1 MLKKFYENVFDVEL
15 YCQMADLI
23 YRLSEH
29 KNKNYLYNEL
39 ESAAI
44 FLKKPEQEMEEAY
57 GFRYPGEVLERLD
70 EKADV
75 TERQLRALGLALQET
90 TSLQNEGMFI
100 GKQKPSF
107 WKRMKRTMKPSDLY
121 WLGIQYLTGDGGQQE
136 LYGRLLD
143 FPVQSIEEM
152 VFILSL
158 LPDDQAVWE
167 KVKGK
172 LNLLLGKERKFSV
185 YTHVEIY
192 AWLTMRYHIKISGYH
207 KKDIE
212 TLKYLF
218 RLPFTYAKDGSLAR
232 KKLVG
237 AGYTVEEIMFLSMSL
252 LYQVHAYGVLK
263 KKGLTAERMAVET
276 CMLFLSGNGELP
288 GQAETLCVQIL
299 NDYRYFEVRLE
310 DTRGIFDRLYQ
321 SLKVE
326 SVNAYRLLLAND
338 RQEEQ
343 HDGWF
348 LIDLTDTKWQ
358 ELYSLIERDSFDKWV
373 FKTLCKKPYTKEEIK
388 RYVSVYENLT
398 GKAFYQHFWNTK
410 RYDLYTVFSKMSELE
425 LVHPL
430 ALLEEYL
437 KEHQSNREQADKK
450 WKVMAD
456 YLNSYMKGLQTPKAL
471 AMLFRLEKAFGTSS
485 DGLFSIEELLW
496 DSLGIEKRYG
506 KITFFGLDL
515 IRPFLNIEE
524 HQQLFYILE
533 QHIFKRYPDRYIP
546 FLTKVLSIEDNLLW
560 FPKEDARDVFLK
572 LEEVSEQQRELDG
585 LRKLYLT
592 EEELERA
599 NRERK
604 EKEERNLLMGQIKK
618 KREIRKKFTR
628 YIAKTRKTEK
638 QFAKLRDYVQK
649 YYTDKDVRKQ
659 RKYITKRYLCSL
671 FQKNPQMLLGQ
682 KETEDLCGLAMFL
695 FTETELSF
703 SEMRE
708 MLEHIEIREE
718 AA

>member
-1 MLKKFYENVFDVEL
+1 MLRKFYENVFDVEL

-29 KNKNYLYNEL
+29 QDKKNLYSEL
-39 ESAAI
+39 ANRAL

-70 EKADV
+70 EKAAV

-90 TSLQNEGMFI
+90 KALQNDGMFI

-121 WLGIQYLTGDGGQQE
+121 WLGIQYLAGGVEQRE

-143 FPVQSIEEM
+143 FPVKSIEELI
-152 VFILSL
+152 FILSL

-172 LNLLLGKERKFSV
+172 LNLLVGKERKFSV

-192 AWLTMRYHIKISGYH
+192 AWLTMRYHARISGYH

-212 TLKYLF
+212 TLKYLL
-218 RLPFTYAKDGSLAR
+218 RLPFTYAKDGSAAR
-232 KKLVG
+232 KKLVE
-237 AGYTVEEIMFLSMSL
+237 AGYRVQEIMFLSMSL
-252 LYQVHAYGVLK
+252 LYQVRDYGLLK

-276 CMLFLSGNGELP
+276 CMLFLSGEGKFLE
-288 GQAETLCVQIL
+288 QAGNLCVQIL
-299 NDYRYFEVRLE
+299 NDYRYFEVRLG

-321 SLKVE
+321 LLKVE
-326 SVNAYRLLLAND
+326 NVHTYRLLISND

-348 LIDLTDTKWQ
+348 FIDLTDAKWQ

-373 FKTLCKKPYTKEEIK
+373 FKTLGRKPYTKEEIQ

-398 GKAFYQHFWNTK
+398 GMAFYQHFWNTK
-410 RYDLYTVFSKMSELE
+410 RYDLYTVFGRLAELE

-437 KEHQSNREQADKK
+437 KECQSNQEQADKK
-450 WKVMAD
+450 WQVMAD
-456 YLNSYMKGLQTPKAL
+456 YLNSYMKGLQTPEAL
-471 AMLFRLEKAFGTSS
+471 EMLFRLEKAFGTSS
-485 DGLFSIEELLW
+485 HGLFSIEELLC
-496 DSLGIEKRYG
+496 DSLGIERYG
-506 KITFFGLDL
+506 KIKFYGLDL
-515 IRPFLNIEE
+515 IRPFLSIED

-533 QHIFKRYPDRYIP
+533 RHIFKRYPDRYIS
-546 FLTKVLSIEDNLLW
+546 FLIKVLSIKDNLLW
-560 FPKEDARDVFLK
+560 FPKEDARNVFLT
-572 LEEVSEQQRELDG
+572 LEEVSEQQRELEE
-585 LRKLYLT
+585 LRKIYLT
-592 EEELERA
+592 EEELETA

-604 EKEERNLLMGQIKK
+604 EREERNLLMEQIRK
-618 KREIRKKFTR
+618 KRKIRKKFTR
-628 YIAKTRKTEK
+628 YIAKIRNTKE

-649 YYTDKDVRKQ
+649 YCIDKEAGKQ

-671 FQKNPQMLLGQ
+671 FQKNPRMLLGQ
-682 KETEDLCGLAMFL
+682 KEVEDLCELAMAL
-695 FTETELSF
+695 FTEEELSF

-708 MLEHIEIREE
+708 MMGHVEIREE

>member
-1 MLKKFYENVFDVEL
+1 MLRKFYENVFDVEL

-29 KNKNYLYNEL
+29 QDKKNLYSGL
-39 ESAAI
+39 ENRAL

-70 EKADV
+70 EKAAV

-90 TSLQNEGMFI
+90 KALQNDGMFI

-107 WKRMKRTMKPSDLY
+107 WKRMKRIMKPSDLY
-121 WLGIQYLTGDGGQQE
+121 WLGIQYLAGDGGQRE

-143 FPVQSIEEM
+143 FPLKSIEELI
-152 VFILSL
+152 FILSL
-158 LPDDQAVWE
+158 LPDDQAVCE
-167 KVKGK
+167 KAKGK
-172 LNLLLGKERKFSV
+172 LNRLVGKERKFSV

-192 AWLTMRYHIKISGYH
+192 VWLTMRYHARILGYH

-212 TLKYLF
+212 TLKYLL
-218 RLPFTYAKDGSLAR
+218 RLPFTYAKDGSIAR
-232 KKLVG
+232 KKLVE
-237 AGYTVEEIMFLSMSL
+237 AGYSEQEIMFLSMSL
-252 LYQVHAYGVLK
+252 LYQVRDYGLLK

-276 CMLFLSGNGELP
+276 CMLFLSGDGKFLE
-288 GQAETLCVQIL
+288 QAGSLCVQIL
-299 NDYRYFEVRLE
+299 NDYRYFEVRLG

-321 SLKVE
+321 LLKVE
-326 SVNAYRLLLAND
+326 NVHTYRLLLSND

-348 LIDLTDTKWQ
+348 LIDLTDAKWQ

-373 FKTLCKKPYTKEEIK
+373 FKTLGRKPYTKEEIQ

-398 GKAFYQHFWNTK
+398 GSAFYQHFWNTK
-410 RYDLYTVFSKMSELE
+410 RYDLYTVFGRLAELE

-437 KEHQSNREQADKK
+437 KECQSNQEQADKK
-450 WKVMAD
+450 WQVMAD
-456 YLNSYMKGLQTPKAL
+456 YLNSYMKGLQTPEAL
-471 AMLFRLEKAFGTSS
+471 EMLFRLEKAFGTSS
-485 DGLFSIEELLW
+485 HRLFSIEELLC
-496 DSLGIEKRYG
+496 DSFGIERYG
-506 KITFFGLDL
+506 KIKFYGLDL
-515 IRPFLNIEE
+515 IRPFLSIEE

-533 QHIFKRYPDRYIP
+533 QHIFRRYPDRYIP
-546 FLTKVLSIEDNLLW
+546 FLIKVLSIKDNLLW
-560 FPKEDARDVFLK
+560 FPKEDARNVFLT
-572 LEEVSEQQRELDG
+572 LEEVSEQQRELEE
-585 LRKLYLT
+585 LRKIYLT
-592 EEELERA
+592 EEELEAA

-604 EKEERNLLMGQIKK
+604 EREERNLLMKQIRK
-618 KREIRKKFTR
+618 KRKIRKKFTR
-628 YIAKTRKTEK
+628 YIAKIRNTKE

-649 YYTDKDVRKQ
+649 YYIDKETGKQ

-671 FQKNPQMLLGQ
+671 FQENPRMLLGQ
-682 KETEDLCGLAMFL
+682 KEVEDLCELAMVL
-695 FTETELSF
+695 FTEGELSF

-708 MLEHIEIREE
+708 MMGHVEIREE